1 MLSYS
6 PLGFHICMC
15 MYMLVTFLLF
25 ESNQNKYKN
34 FWDKEKRR
42 NFYFE
47 YDLLLLWI
55 IWLVSSGFNGFV
67 IVKISFQIKANQ
79 FFFIFLC
86 PFPCYDQITNQ
97 KRMWK
102 VKDFLCFFF
111 FFPISSIFYS
121 YSYDWPRSY
130 FNMWTVSV
138 SFIIE

>member
-97 KRMWK
+97 KRN
-102 VKDFLCFFF
+102 
-111 FFPISSIFYS
+111 SSMDVESKRLSLLLLLLSHFVNLLFVFV
-121 YSYDWPRSY
+121 WLAK
-130 FNMWTVSV
+130 
-138 SFIIE
+138 ELL